1 MKRILKPSFIVALLA
16 MSTVSFAGNKD
27 RAGQA
32 GAGQLL
38 INPWASSSGWAGA
51 NSACATGL
59 EATYTNIAGLAFTPK
74 TELIFANTSWFT
86 GSGIQIQSF
95 GLSQKIGET
104 AVLGLSI
111 QSINVGEI
119 DITTE
124 ELPEGGGIGTFSPKS
139 TTINVGVAKE
149 FSNSIYGGFGVKLLS
164 EGISNAKASGVAFD
178 MGVRY
183 ITGEKDNVK
192 FGIALKNVGPKM
204 QYSGDGFA
212 YTTTIDEEEFTVEW
226 RTEAYELPALLNIGA
241 SYDYYVGESVDSVSG
256 DIKAMH
262 RVTAA
267 GNFTS
272 NSFGK
277 DQFRVGVEYGF
288 RQLVMIRAGYLY
300 EQGIFSVASKTTF
313 NSGPT
318 AGLTVQVPLNKNG
331 STLGIDYAY
340 RATKPMRGN
349 HSIGIRINL

>member
-1 MKRILKPSFIVALLA
+1 MKRILKTGFAIALVAI
-16 MSTVSFAGNKD
+16 SSVTYAGNKD

-32 GAGQLL
+32 GASQLL

-74 TELIFANTSWFT
+74 TELIFANTSWFS
-86 GSGIQIQSF
+86 GSGIKIQSF
-95 GLSQKIGET
+95 GLSQKLSET

-111 QSINVGEI
+111 QSINFGEI

-124 ELPEGGGIGTFSPKS
+124 ELPEGGIGTFSPKA

-149 FSNSIYGGFGVKLLS
+149 FSNSIYGGFGIKLLS

-183 ITGEKDNVK
+183 VTGEKDNVK

-212 YTTTIDEEEFTVEW
+212 YTTTIDEEQFTVEW
-226 RTEAYELPALLNIGA
+226 RTQAFELPALLNIGG

-256 DIKAMH
+256 DIKSMH

-288 RQLVMIRAGYLY
+288 RQLFMIRAGYLY
-300 EQGIFSVASKTTF
+300 EQGVFSAVSRTTF

-318 AGLTVQVPLNKNG
+318 AGLTFQVPLNKNG

-340 RATKPMRGN
+340 RATRPMTGN